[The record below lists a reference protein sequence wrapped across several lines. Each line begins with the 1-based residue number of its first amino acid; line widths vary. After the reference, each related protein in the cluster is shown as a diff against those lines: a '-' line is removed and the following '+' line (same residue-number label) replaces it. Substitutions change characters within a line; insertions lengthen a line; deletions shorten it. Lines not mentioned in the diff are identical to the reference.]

1 MLREYEL
8 TVIANSQLSED
19 DAKKL
24 QQKYEA
30 ILANDGGQ
38 IIKKDDW
45 GTKKLSFPIK
55 KQFKGRYVHYDLT
68 CLPVHLAEAERLMR
82 IDENVLR
89 YLSVKIGENVDVDK
103 RKAEI
108 AKLEAEAAR
117 QRENA
122 AAQKIQ

>member
-1 MLREYEL
+1 MLREYEFTL
-8 TVIANSQLSED
+8 ITSSQLSDD
-19 DAKKL
+19 DASNL
-24 QQKYEA
+24 QKKYEG
-30 ILANDGGQ
+30 ILAIEGGQ

-45 GTKKLSFPIK
+45 GTKKLAYPIK

-68 CLPVHLAEAERLMR
+68 CLPEQLAEAERLMR

-89 YLSVKIGENVDVDK
+89 YLSIKIGENVDVDE

-117 QRENA
+117 QREHA